1 MEYLVQLHERGH
13 ELESRSFDHLRQPS
27 KREGSADRREVL
39 SSRRGTN
46 PGINSGR
53 LDLACLRAFCIDN
66 RFDHRRSLSP
76 MIDEAK
82 RQNGWLICTH
92 DMARQ
97 P

>member
-1 MEYLVQLHERGH
+1 MSGATSWKVVALITSV
-13 ELESRSFDHLRQPS
+13 SRASG
-27 KREGSADRREVL
+27 KARRIVARYF